1 MLKGKNIIL
10 TGGKRIGQE
19 VATWLFERGANVAM
33 TYLHSRDEARVIE
46 HLAKKRYCKCFSLKT
61 DVTKEEEVGAF
72 VKEAVAYFGIIHG
85 LVYMASLF
93 PKGEIL
99 EPTMNDWQQL
109 FSVHVL
115 GIENFVRYL
124 KKHFEE
130 RKERAKIIIFSDG
143 AAETG
148 RPYKGFRHYLVTK
161 AAASA
166 LVRAL
171 AVDLAPHI
179 LVNGIA
185 PGPILPPPE
194 YTQKEINEVSKLTLL
209 HRWGGPTEIAR
220 GVIYLLEQEFITGQ
234 VLVIDGGRYL
244 FSQ

>member
-10 TGGKRIGQE
+10 TGGKRIGKE
-19 VATWLFERGANVAM
+19 VARWLIREGANIAI
-33 TYLHSRDEARVIE
+33 TYLHSAKEAEGIE
-46 HLAKKRYCKCFSLKT
+46 ALARQGGGKCFSLKT
-61 DVTKEEEVGAF
+61 DVTQERDVKKF
-72 VKEAVAYFGIIHG
+72 VEKAVTYYRDIHG

-93 PKGEIL
+93 PKEKSL
-99 EPTMNDWQQL
+99 DPTINDWRQM
-109 FSVHVL
+109 FNVHVL
-115 GIENFVRYL
+115 GIENFARYL

-130 RKERAKIIIFSDG
+130 RKEGAKIIIFSDG

-166 LVRAL
+166 LVRTL
-171 AVDLAPHI
+171 AVDLAPKI

-194 YTQKEINEVSKLTLL
+194 YTQKEINEVSNLTLL
-209 HRWGGPTEIAR
+209 HRWGGPAEIAR
-220 GVIYLLEQEFITGQ
+220 GVIYLLEQEFMTGQ